1 MSATLYYTSHEPMR
15 YTGRITTSKNE
26 KVSQDEKNEMT
37 AMYKRIL
44 SNSPREKQRKT
55 PDRIHA
61 KSHPAFVTHLHNH
74 E

>member
-1 MSATLYYTSHEPMR
+1 MSSTLYYTSREPMR

-26 KVSQDEKNEMT
+26 KVCQDEKDEMT

-44 SNSPREKQRKT
+44 SDSLREKQTKT

-61 KSHPAFVTHLHNH
+61 KSQPAFVTHSHDH